1 MIQMSEANKAEEKK
15 NAEIRNED
23 SSKKTLFGIVT
34 VSSGIIGGILGYLFA
49 SKENAIEQLWKLFGK
64 STQSTAIFFTLFM
77 LITGL
82 SFWSFC
88 TIRFRTIKLLWADE
102 EARDDNWDY
111 IETRLADLCTISSVA
126 IIVNLFLYGCA
137 VYNVRGNLKL
147 REAMTGLNLAYTI
160 SFAAAV
166 VLMLAFSFAFF
177 YLQKKFVDFEKIMN
191 PEKKGSLY
199 DLRFRKKW
207 YESFDEAEKQQ
218 AGIAGYKATMIV
230 STTCAVMSVIWLCIG
245 MILNVTLLPLLSIVT
260 IWLIL
265 VITFGIE
272 SKKVMGKMK

>member
-1 MIQMSEANKAEEKK
+1 MSEAKKAEEKR
-15 NAEIRNED
+15 NSEIRKED
-23 SSKKTLFGIVT
+23 NSKKTLFGIVIACSMALGG
-34 VSSGIIGGILGYLFA
+34 VLGFLLASGETTIDRIWELLSRG
-49 SKENAIEQLWKLFGK
+49 
-64 STQSTAIFFTLFM
+64 TQTTGIFFTLLMIIVGFA
-77 LITGL
+77 LWGYGTL
-82 SFWSFC
+82 RLRSL
-88 TIRFRTIKLLWADE
+88 KKLWADE

-111 IETRLADLCTISSVA
+111 IENKLSDLCTITSIA

-137 VYNVRGNLKL
+137 VYNVGGKL
-147 REAMTGLNLAYTI
+147 RPRDPMTGLNLAYSV
-160 SFAAAV
+160 SFVAAI

-177 YLQKKFVDFEKIMN
+177 YLQKKIVDFEKIMN
-191 PEKKGSLY
+191 PEKAGSLY

-230 STTCAVMSVIWLCIG
+230 SSTCAIMSLLWLCIG
-245 MILNVTLLPLLSIVT
+245 MVLNVTLLPLLSIVT

-272 SKKVMGKMK
+272 SKKAMEKMK